1 MFPSITRLST
11 DHVLFTIMKRD
22 NENFNKNLNLIL
34 GGRFDIKILNII
46 GNFLCSNVDITI
58 RDLASK
64 SGTYI
69 PKKRSLGI

>member
-64 SGTYI
+64 SGTYLT
-69 PKKRSLGI
+69 KKRSLGI

>member
-64 SGTYI
+64 SGTYL